1 MGHIVRPPT
10 LYLDTNHLIF
20 LDQLGRNESVSL
32 PETRVQ
38 AYRKLRTWWVNGR
51 VTLAAYQAMF
61 LEWVE
66 GCPNDRNAQRLLR
79 VLESAENVRLVEA
92 DRVTYKVEA
101 IRELQRQSLEFP
113 LHFVDIVRER
123 DATSTPL
130 GELLKFDPELI
141 EMARDSGEQP
151 ANLQRL
157 TPSQLGEQAFHWSTQ
172 NVDLIRER
180 DEGWAQEFEDSKQA
194 IGSSRISDLAHAW
207 INKSLGIGDVLR
219 AVHPTC
225 NVEEC
230 ISKID
235 LNECPAISLYLE
247 ALGHYLRARPKA
259 KKNDAMDWSR
269 AHIPAYV
276 DFCLFD
282 KEFTSYLLRA
292 QRALEVRV
300 TGAPEAIV
308 EAVGEWCGAA

>member
-101 IRELQRQSLEFP
+101 IRELQ
-113 LHFVDIVRER
+113 
-123 DATSTPL
+123 
-130 GELLKFDPELI
+130 
-141 EMARDSGEQP
+141 
-151 ANLQRL
+151 
-157 TPSQLGEQAFHWSTQ
+157 
-172 NVDLIRER
+172 
-180 DEGWAQEFEDSKQA
+180 
-194 IGSSRISDLAHAW
+194 
-207 INKSLGIGDVLR
+207 
-219 AVHPTC
+219 
-225 NVEEC
+225 
-230 ISKID
+230 
-235 LNECPAISLYLE
+235 
-247 ALGHYLRARPKA
+247 
-259 KKNDAMDWSR
+259 
-269 AHIPAYV
+269 
-276 DFCLFD
+276 
-282 KEFTSYLLRA
+282 
-292 QRALEVRV
+292 
-300 TGAPEAIV
+300 
-308 EAVGEWCGAA
+308 